1 MRSGS
6 SLTGEILQ
14 QNEHVFYVFEPL
26 RVLSHLVKTNQP
38 VLWFNGTR
46 SPVTALNITSVK
58 KQTLIGWLT
67 CNFSLVPS
75 QSFDDWYFLS
85 FGKKTDVYNN
95 CIFKHFGIR
104 YNNHYPNSSQTS
116 SILHIRLSAI
126 RRGEREKCLQKLKN
140 TCLSSK
146 FRIVKTIRTSMI
158 LADEILTDVYGSKI
172 IHLIRDPR
180 STVLSQAHYSGC
192 PGGKRSVV
200 ACSNFHCKRVDDDTE
215 FKQKLQTEKLARVYT
230 TLYEQISL
238 NPISFAKSLYNFIGM
253 ELSEVISNSVLMITS
268 GHNITGCKVCEQ
280 SWQSRNKSNLIAKQD
295 NYETMNSHLLSYVQ
309 SVCKNTIKYYG
320 YEIYNVSH
328 REFVSY
334 NIVNVSNDKPIHV

>member
-1 MRSGS
+1 MIQKCVSVLQLRVRTYWRTMCVLVIFTLTVFIVWTISYDVLTVAGDVKYPVQTGARNIAKSMRSSLLNILNISDTGRAGSLAETNFTGVVLLTYMRSGS

-126 RRGEREKCLQKLKN
+126 RRGEREKCLQKLQN

-146 FRIVKTIRTSMI
+146 FRIVKTIRTSMS
-158 LADEILTDVYGSKI
+158 LADEILKDVYGSKI

-215 FKQKLQTEKLARVYT
+215 FKQKLLTEKPARVIYHAIRANI
-230 TLYEQISL
+230 LES
-238 NPISFAKSLYNFIGM
+238 NF
-253 ELSEVISNSVLMITS
+253 
-268 GHNITGCKVCEQ
+268 VC
-280 SWQSRNKSNLIAKQD
+280 
-295 NYETMNSHLLSYVQ
+295 
-309 SVCKNTIKYYG
+309 
-320 YEIYNVSH
+320 
-328 REFVSY
+328 
-334 NIVNVSNDKPIHV
+334 